1 MTHFD
6 LNVRRN
12 FVQKFNKQL
21 FGPVRI
27 GNLLDVILI
36 ESYNYVFETAFSVKN
51 KIKFDFISKF

>member
-51 KIKFDFISKF
+51 KIKFDFI

>member
-36 ESYNYVFETAFSVKN
+36 ESYNYVFETNVI
-51 KIKFDFISKF
+51 KIKILFA